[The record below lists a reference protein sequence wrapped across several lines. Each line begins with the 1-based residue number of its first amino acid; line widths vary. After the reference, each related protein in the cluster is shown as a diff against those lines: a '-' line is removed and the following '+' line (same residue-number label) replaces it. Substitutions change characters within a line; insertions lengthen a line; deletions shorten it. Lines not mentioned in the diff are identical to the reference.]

1 MMRSR
6 LALEKR
12 VIGSGSLTHHQPLL
26 PSQGLVPSLPSV
38 SLQLYSYLRRRS
50 LVLLPLFRFFCSR
63 FTSVSMHPLDERYL
77 FLEILILERQPLH
90 LEQVVD
96 AQAEVH

>member
-1 MMRSR
+1 
-6 LALEKR
+6 
-12 VIGSGSLTHHQPLL
+12 
-26 PSQGLVPSLPSV
+26 
-38 SLQLYSYLRRRS
+38 
-50 LVLLPLFRFFCSR
+50 
-63 FTSVSMHPLDERYL
+63 MHPLDERYL